1 MITIQSKGTI
11 YTFEE
16 PIVMGI
22 INATPDSFYTG
33 SLHES
38 MDAILEKVSSWCRY
52 GMKVLDIGG
61 QSTRRGSVRIGMQ
74 EEADRVTP
82 VIEAI
87 HTSFPELLISIDT
100 YQAGVA
106 RAAVQ
111 AGAHMVNDVSAGEM
125 DQTMIPTVSDMR
137 VPYLLMHMQGTP
149 ETMQKQPMYT
159 DVTVEVIRWLAD
171 KIETC
176 TQAGIHDIWVDPGFG
191 FGKTAEHNF
200 TLLRQLSAFS
210 ILQKP
215 VVAGLSRKSMICKTL
230 GILPA
235 DALNGT
241 TVLNTIALLHGAHI
255 LRVHDVKEACE
266 AVQLVKALG
275 RNPMVL

>member
-1 MITIQSKGTI
+1 MITIQSKGRI
-11 YTFEE
+11 YSFHE
-16 PIVMGI
+16 PVVMGI

-38 MDAILEKVSSWCRY
+38 MDAILEKVSAWCKY

-61 QSTRRGSVRIGMQ
+61 QSTRPGSTRIGMQ
-74 EEADRVTP
+74 EETDRVTP

-87 HTSFPELLISIDT
+87 HRAFPDLLLSIDT

-106 RAAVQ
+106 RAAIE
-111 AGAHMVNDVSAGEM
+111 AGAHMVNDVSSGEM
-125 DQTMIPTVSDMR
+125 DQTMIPTVADMR

-149 ETMQKQPMYT
+149 ETMQVQPAYT
-159 DVTVEVIRWLAD
+159 DVTAEVIRWLAD
-171 KIETC
+171 KIVVC
-176 TQAGIHDIWVDPGFG
+176 TEAGIHDIWVDPGFG
-191 FGKTAEHNF
+191 FGKTTEHNF

-210 ILQKP
+210 VLQKP
-215 VVAGLSRKSMICKTL
+215 IVAGLSRKSMICKTL
-230 GILPA
+230 GILPV

-241 TVLNTIALLHGAHI
+241 TVLNTIALLHGAQV

-266 AVQLVKALG
+266 AVQLVQALG
-275 RNPMVL
+275 KHSTG

>member
-1 MITIQSKGTI
+1 MIIIQSKGRI
-11 YTFEE
+11 YSFHE
-16 PIVMGI
+16 PVVMGI

-38 MDAILEKVSSWCRY
+38 MDAILEKVSAWCKY

-61 QSTRRGSVRIGMQ
+61 QSTRPGSTRIGMQ
-74 EEADRVTP
+74 EETDRVTP

-87 HTSFPELLISIDT
+87 HRAFPDLLLSIDT

-106 RAAVQ
+106 RAAIE
-111 AGAHMVNDVSAGEM
+111 AGAHMVNDVSSGEM
-125 DQTMIPTVSDMR
+125 DQTMIPTVADMR

-149 ETMQKQPMYT
+149 ETMQAQPAYT
-159 DVTVEVIRWLAD
+159 DVTAEVIRWLAD
-171 KIETC
+171 KIVAC
-176 TQAGIHDIWVDPGFG
+176 TEAGIHDIWVDPGFG
-191 FGKTAEHNF
+191 FGKTTEHNF

-210 ILQKP
+210 VLQKP
-215 VVAGLSRKSMICKTL
+215 IVAGLSRKSMICKTL
-230 GILPA
+230 GILPV

-241 TVLNTIALLHGAHI
+241 TVLNTIALLHGAQV

-266 AVQLVKALG
+266 AVQLVQALG
-275 RNPMVL
+275 KHSTG